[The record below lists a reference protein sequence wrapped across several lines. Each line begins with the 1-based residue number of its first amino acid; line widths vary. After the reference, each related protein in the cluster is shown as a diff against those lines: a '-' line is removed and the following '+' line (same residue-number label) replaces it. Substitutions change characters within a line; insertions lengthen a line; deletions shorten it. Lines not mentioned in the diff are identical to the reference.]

1 MAMSEIGRRNSQI
14 DDKGCGR
21 KRAAVRLAASPLAWI
36 AAFAALAVAGLML
49 PLRLPLGPNAWDTVV
64 YLDAIQ
70 RIGAGQVPTID
81 FFAPIGPLGFYLA
94 AGLDAIF
101 PNAQPMLLINWALL
115 PILLPTLALLAT
127 EVSRRSRPQ
136 ALALVLPFLLFA
148 ALPINLHGL
157 YPSPGFDGYGFYN
170 RHAAL
175 LLYLLIA
182 TLIFVPRRGLRI
194 GLVAVLM
201 LALFLTKV
209 TGAVSGTLLV
219 GYATLSGRMRFRDA
233 VIAAGLVILALG
245 VLELATGLSSAYL
258 IDILTLLGLNTGT
271 LLPRF
276 LTVASVKFNV
286 IGPSLLLLA
295 ALAYASWRDGLPA
308 TLAGWRAL
316 TDAPVGWFAA
326 GLVALALFETQNTG
340 SLEFIGL
347 WPIVLPLILDWWERR
362 EDRMRPL
369 VLGLAL
375 AATLPSA
382 VICLERGM
390 RAAMGA
396 ATYVALDVPDLG
408 PLGRVSMKPD
418 IATRAAAMLEH
429 YATQPEGYRDL
440 IRRDILPSYTLYSEI
455 DYQATWML
463 EIQQAIT
470 AIRSWES
477 ANKRELN
484 GFFTFDFV
492 DPLNY
497 LLQRAPP
504 RVVPVGV
511 DPGRSTPELQPGTLE
526 ALGQT
531 DAILM
536 PKCPVTTPREM
547 IRDHFAAALEGR
559 ERIALASCWDMYLRK

>member
-1 MAMSEIGRRNSQI
+1 VAMSEIGRRHSPA
-14 DDKGCGR
+14 GSRSVAGR
-21 KRAAVRLAASPLAWI
+21 IAASPLAWI
-36 AAFAALAVAGLML
+36 MAFTVIAAAGLML

-70 RIGAGQVPTID
+70 RIGLGQVPTID
-81 FFAPIGPLGFYLA
+81 FFAPVGPLGFYLA
-94 AGLDAIF
+94 AALDAVF
-101 PNAQPMLLINWALL
+101 PHAQPMLLINWALL
-115 PILLPTLALLAT
+115 PIMLPALALIAG

-148 ALPINLHGL
+148 ALPINLHAL

-170 RHAAL
+170 RHVAL

-182 TLIFVPRRGLRI
+182 TLIFTQRRGLQI
-194 GLVAVLM
+194 ALVAVLM

-233 VIAAGLVILALG
+233 AAAAALVLLALG
-245 VLELATGLSSAYL
+245 VLELATGLSSAYVL
-258 IDILTLLGLNTGT
+258 DILTLLGLNTGT

-295 ALAYASWRDGLPA
+295 ALAYATWRDGLPA

-316 TDAPVGWFAA
+316 ADAPIGWFAA
-326 GLVALALFETQNTG
+326 GLFALALFETQNTG
-340 SLEFIGL
+340 SLEFVGL
-347 WPIVLPLILDWWERR
+347 WPILLPLLLDWWERR
-362 EDRMRPL
+362 DDRMRPVVL
-369 VLGLAL
+369 VLVLAV
-375 AATLPSA
+375 TLPSA
-382 VICLERGM
+382 VICAERGM
-390 RAAMGA
+390 RALMSAPS
-396 ATYVALDVPDLG
+396 YVALDVPDLG
-408 PLGRVSMKPD
+408 PLGRISVKPD
-418 IATRAAAMLEH
+418 IAARAAAMLDH
-429 YATQPEGYRDL
+429 YATQPESYRDL
-440 IRRDILPSYTLYSEI
+440 LRRDILPSYILYSEI

-463 EIQQAIT
+463 EIQQAIG
-470 AIRSWES
+470 AIRAWERAS
-477 ANKRELN
+477 KRELN

-492 DPLNY
+492 DPLNV
-497 LLQRAPP
+497 LLQRTPP

-511 DPGRSTPELQPGTLE
+511 DPGRSTPDLEPGTVE
-526 ALGQT
+526 ALRQT

-547 IRDHFAAALEGR
+547 IRSHFATALEGR
-559 ERIALASCWDMYLRK
+559 ERIALAPCWDMYLRK

>member
-1 MAMSEIGRRNSQI
+1 MAMSEIGRENSPI
-14 DDKGCGR
+14 DGKDFIGKG
-21 KRAAVRLAASPLAWI
+21 AAMRLAGSPLAWI
-36 AAFAALAVAGLML
+36 VAFAALAAAALIL

-70 RIGAGQVPTID
+70 RIGLGQVPTID

-101 PNAQPMLLINWALL
+101 PDAQPMLLINWALL
-115 PILLPTLALLAT
+115 PIMLPVLALLAG
-127 EVSRRSRPQ
+127 EVARRSRPQ

-170 RHAAL
+170 RHVAL
-175 LLYLLIA
+175 QLYLLIA
-182 TLIFVPRRGLRI
+182 ALLFVPRRSLQI
-194 GLVAVLM
+194 TLVAVLM
-201 LALFLTKV
+201 LTLFLTKV
-209 TGAVSGTLLV
+209 TGAVSGTFLV

-233 VIAAGLVILALG
+233 LVAAGLVILALG
-245 VLELATGLSSAYL
+245 VLELATGLSSAYI

-286 IGPSLLLLA
+286 IGPSLILLA
-295 ALAYASWRDGLPA
+295 VLAYASWRDGLPA

-316 TDAPVGWFAA
+316 ADAPIGWFAA
-326 GLVALALFETQNTG
+326 GLFALALFETQNTG

-347 WPIVLPLILDWWERR
+347 WPILLPLILAWWERR
-362 EDRMRPL
+362 NDRMRPVVL
-369 VLGLAL
+369 VLAL
-375 AATLPSA
+375 AVSLPSA
-382 VICLERGM
+382 VICMERGM
-390 RAAMGA
+390 RAVMGG

-408 PLGRVSMKPD
+408 PLGRISVKPD
-418 IATRAAAMLEH
+418 IAARAAAMLDH
-429 YATQPEGYRDL
+429 YATQPDGYRDL

-463 EIQQAIT
+463 EIQQAVT
-470 AIRSWES
+470 AIKAWES

-497 LLQRAPP
+497 LLERTPP

-511 DPGRSTPELQPGTLE
+511 DPGRSTPDLQPGTIA
-526 ALGQT
+526 ALRQT
-531 DAILM
+531 DAMLM

-547 IRDHFAAALEGR
+547 IRSHFAAALEGR
-559 ERIALASCWDMYLRK
+559 ERIALAPCWDMYLRK

>member
-1 MAMSEIGRRNSQI
+1 MAMSEIGRRHSPA
-14 DDKGCGR
+14 GSRSVAGR
-21 KRAAVRLAASPLAWI
+21 IAASPLAWI
-36 AAFAALAVAGLML
+36 MAFTVIAAAGLML

-70 RIGAGQVPTID
+70 RIGLGQVPTID
-81 FFAPIGPLGFYLA
+81 FFAPVGPLGFYLA
-94 AGLDAIF
+94 AALDAVF
-101 PNAQPMLLINWALL
+101 PHAQPMLLINWALL
-115 PILLPTLALLAT
+115 PIMLPALALIAG

-148 ALPINLHGL
+148 ALPINLHAL

-170 RHAAL
+170 RHVAL

-182 TLIFVPRRGLRI
+182 TLIFTQRRGLQI
-194 GLVAVLM
+194 ALVAVLM

-233 VIAAGLVILALG
+233 AAAAALVLLALG
-245 VLELATGLSSAYL
+245 VLELATGLSSAYVL
-258 IDILTLLGLNTGT
+258 DILTLLGLNTGT

-295 ALAYASWRDGLPA
+295 ALAYATWRDGLPA

-316 TDAPVGWFAA
+316 ADAPIGWFAA
-326 GLVALALFETQNTG
+326 GLFALALFETQNTG
-340 SLEFIGL
+340 SLEFVGL
-347 WPIVLPLILDWWERR
+347 WPILLPLLLDWWERR
-362 EDRMRPL
+362 DDRMRPVVL
-369 VLGLAL
+369 VLVLAV
-375 AATLPSA
+375 TLPSA
-382 VICLERGM
+382 VICAERGM
-390 RAAMGA
+390 RALMSAPS
-396 ATYVALDVPDLG
+396 YVALDVPDLG
-408 PLGRVSMKPD
+408 PLGRISVKPD
-418 IATRAAAMLEH
+418 IAARAAAMLDH
-429 YATQPEGYRDL
+429 YATQPESYRDL
-440 IRRDILPSYTLYSEI
+440 LRRDILPSYILYSEI

-463 EIQQAIT
+463 EIQQAIG
-470 AIRSWES
+470 AIRAWERAS
-477 ANKRELN
+477 KRELN

-492 DPLNY
+492 DPLNV
-497 LLQRAPP
+497 LLQRTPP

-511 DPGRSTPELQPGTLE
+511 DPGRSTPDLEPGTVE
-526 ALGQT
+526 ALRQT

-547 IRDHFAAALEGR
+547 IRSHFATALEGR
-559 ERIALASCWDMYLRK
+559 ERIALAPCWDMYLRK

>member
-1 MAMSEIGRRNSQI
+1 MAMSEIGSQHSQI
-14 DDKGCGR
+14 GAKSASGKGTVARMAG
-21 KRAAVRLAASPLAWI
+21 SPLAWI
-36 AAFAALAVAGLML
+36 AAFALAVVAGLIL

-70 RIGAGQVPTID
+70 RIELGQVPTID

-94 AGLDAIF
+94 AALDITF

-115 PILLPTLALLAT
+115 PIMLPVLALIAG
-127 EVSRRSRPQ
+127 EVSRRSRQQ

-148 ALPINLHGL
+148 TFPINLHAL
-157 YPSPGFDGYGFYN
+157 YPAPGFDGYGFYN
-170 RHAAL
+170 RHVAL

-182 TLIFVPRRGLRI
+182 TLIFAERRGFRI
-194 GLVAVLM
+194 ALVAVLM
-201 LALFLTKV
+201 LTLFLTKI

-233 VIAAGLVILALG
+233 VTAAALVILALA

-258 IDILTLLGLNTGT
+258 VDILTLLGLNTGT

-286 IGPSLLLLA
+286 IGPSLILLA
-295 ALAYASWRDGLPA
+295 TLAYAAWRDGLPA

-316 TDAPVGWFAA
+316 ADAPVGWFAA
-326 GLVALALFETQNTG
+326 GLFALALFETQNTG

-347 WPIVLPLILDWWERR
+347 WPILLPLLVDWWQRR
-362 EDRMRPL
+362 DDRLRPVVL
-369 VLGLAL
+369 VLTLAV
-375 AATLPSA
+375 ALPSA
-382 VICLERGM
+382 VICIERSM
-390 RAAMGA
+390 RAVMSAP
-396 ATYVALDVPDLG
+396 TYTGLDVPDLG
-408 PLGRVSMKPD
+408 PLGRISVKPEV
-418 IATRAAAMLEH
+418 AARAAAMLDH
-429 YATQPEGYRDL
+429 YATEPDGYRDL
-440 IRRDILPSYTLYSEI
+440 IGRGILPSYILYSEI

-470 AIRSWES
+470 AIKAWES

-492 DPLNY
+492 DPLNV
-497 LLQRAPP
+497 LLQRSPP

-511 DPGRSTPELQPGTLE
+511 DPSRSVPALQPGTIE
-526 ALGQT
+526 ALRQT
-531 DAILM
+531 DAMLM
-536 PKCPVTTPREM
+536 PKCPVTTARED
-547 IRDHFAAALEGR
+547 IRQHFAAALEGR
-559 ERIALASCWDMYLRK
+559 ERIALAPCWDMYLRK

>member
-1 MAMSEIGRRNSQI
+1 MAMSEIGRQNSQVGTKRVSG
-14 DDKGCGR
+14 KGAMARIAG
-21 KRAAVRLAASPLAWI
+21 SPLAWI
-36 AAFAALAVAGLML
+36 MAFALAAIAGLIL

-70 RIGAGQVPTID
+70 RIELGQIPTID

-94 AGLDAIF
+94 AALDIIF

-115 PILLPTLALLAT
+115 PVMLPVLALLAT
-127 EVSRRSRPQ
+127 ETSRRSRPQ

-170 RHAAL
+170 RHVAL

-182 TLIFVPRRGLRI
+182 TLMVVQRRGLRI

-201 LALFLTKV
+201 LALFLAKV

-233 VIAAGLVILALG
+233 VIAAGLVILALA
-245 VLELATGLSSAYL
+245 VLELATGLSSAYVL
-258 IDILTLLGLNTGT
+258 DILTLLGLNTDT

-286 IGPSLLLLA
+286 IGPALLLLA
-295 ALAYASWRDGLPA
+295 ALAYASWRDGLPR
-308 TLAGWRAL
+308 TLPGWRAL
-316 TDAPVGWFAA
+316 ADAPIGWFAA
-326 GLVALALFETQNTG
+326 GLFALALFETQNTG

-347 WPIVLPLILDWWERR
+347 WPIVLPLLLDWWERR
-362 EDRMRPL
+362 EDRMRPVVL
-369 VLGLAL
+369 VLVLAV
-375 AATLPSA
+375 TLPSA
-382 VICLERGM
+382 VICMERGM
-390 RAAMGA
+390 RAAMGG

-408 PLGRVSMKPD
+408 PLGRISVKPD
-418 IATRAAAMLEH
+418 IAARAAAMLDH

-470 AIRSWES
+470 AIKAWE
-477 ANKRELN
+477 ATNKRELN

-492 DPLNY
+492 DPLNR
-497 LLQRAPP
+497 LLERSPP

-511 DPGRSTPELQPGTLE
+511 DPGRSTPDLQPGTIE
-526 ALGQT
+526 ALRQT
-531 DAILM
+531 DAMLM

-547 IRDHFAAALEGR
+547 IRSHFAAALEGR
-559 ERIALASCWDMYLRK
+559 ERIALAPCWDMYLRK

>member
-1 MAMSEIGRRNSQI
+1 MAMSEIERRNSQVDGGRI
-14 DDKGCGR
+14 GGKGWVLRMVG
-21 KRAAVRLAASPLAWI
+21 SPLVWI
-36 AAFAALAVAGLML
+36 AAFALAAVAGLIL

-70 RIGAGQVPTID
+70 RIELGQVPTID

-94 AGLDAIF
+94 AALDVAF

-115 PILLPTLALLAT
+115 PVMLPVLALIAG
-127 EVSRRSRPQ
+127 EVCRRSRPQ

-170 RHAAL
+170 RHVAL

-182 TLIFVPRRGLRI
+182 TLIFAQRRSLSI

-201 LALFLTKV
+201 LTLFLTKV

-245 VLELATGLSSAYL
+245 VLELATGLSSAYVL
-258 IDILTLLGLNTGT
+258 DILTLLGLNTDT

-295 ALAYASWRDGLPA
+295 ALAYASWRDGLPTA
-308 TLAGWRAL
+308 LAGWRTLA
-316 TDAPVGWFAA
+316 DAPIGWFAV

-347 WPIVLPLILDWWERR
+347 WPILLPLILDWRERR
-362 EDRMRPL
+362 EDRMRPAVL
-369 VLGLAL
+369 VLAL
-375 AATLPSA
+375 AVALPSA
-382 VICLERGM
+382 VICMERGV
-390 RAAMGA
+390 RAVIGG

-408 PLGRVSMKPD
+408 PLGRVSVKPD
-418 IATRAAAMLEH
+418 IATRAATMLDH

-470 AIRSWES
+470 AIKAWET

-492 DPLNY
+492 DPLNV
-497 LLQRAPP
+497 LLQRTPP
-504 RVVPVGV
+504 RIVPVGV
-511 DPGRSTPELQPGTLE
+511 DPGRSTPDLQPGTIE
-526 ALGQT
+526 ALRQT
-531 DAILM
+531 DAMLM

-547 IRDHFAAALEGR
+547 IRSHFAAALEGR
-559 ERIALASCWDMYLRK
+559 ERIALAPCWDMYLKK

>member
-1 MAMSEIGRRNSQI
+1 
-14 DDKGCGR
+14 
-21 KRAAVRLAASPLAWI
+21 
-36 AAFAALAVAGLML
+36 
-49 PLRLPLGPNAWDTVV
+49 VV
-64 YLDAIQ
+64 YLDDIQ
-70 RIGAGQVPTID
+70 RIGLGQVPTID
-81 FFAPIGPLGFYLA
+81 FFAPVGPLGFYLA
-94 AGLDAIF
+94 AALDAVF
-101 PNAQPMLLINWALL
+101 PHAQPMLLINWALL
-115 PILLPTLALLAT
+115 PIMLPVLALIAG
-127 EVSRRSRPQ
+127 EVSRRSRQQ

-148 ALPINLHGL
+148 ALPINLHSL

-170 RHAAL
+170 RHVAL

-182 TLIFVPRRGLRI
+182 VLLFVPRRSLQI
-194 GLVAVLM
+194 ALVAVLM

-233 VIAAGLVILALG
+233 IIAAGLVILALG

-295 ALAYASWRDGLPA
+295 VLAYASWRDGLPA

-316 TDAPVGWFAA
+316 ADAPIGWFAA
-326 GLVALALFETQNTG
+326 GLFALALFETQNTG

-347 WPIVLPLILDWWERR
+347 WPILLPLILDWWERR
-362 EDRMRPL
+362 NDRMRPVVL
-369 VLGLAL
+369 VLTLAVS
-375 AATLPSA
+375 LPSA
-382 VICLERGM
+382 VICMERGM
-390 RAAMGA
+390 RAVMGG

-408 PLGRVSMKPD
+408 PLGRISVKPD
-418 IATRAAAMLEH
+418 IAARAAAMLDH

-440 IRRDILPSYTLYSEI
+440 IRRDILPSYILYSEI

-463 EIQQAIT
+463 EIQQAVT
-470 AIRSWES
+470 AIKAWEA

-497 LLQRAPP
+497 LLQRTPP

-511 DPGRSTPELQPGTLE
+511 DPGRSTPDLQPGTIE
-526 ALGQT
+526 ALRQT
-531 DAILM
+531 DAMLM

-547 IRDHFAAALEGR
+547 IRSHFAAALEGR
-559 ERIALASCWDMYLRK
+559 ERIALAPCWDMYLRK

>member
-1 MAMSEIGRRNSQI
+1 MAMSEIGRGNSQV
-14 DDKGCGR
+14 DGKG
-21 KRAAVRLAASPLAWI
+21 AMVRVASSPLAWI
-36 AAFAALAVAGLML
+36 VAFAILAVAGLTL

-70 RIGAGQVPTID
+70 RIDLGQVPTID
-81 FFAPIGPLGFYLA
+81 FFAPVGPLGFYLA
-94 AGLDAIF
+94 AALDAVF

-115 PILLPTLALLAT
+115 PVMLPVLALLAS

-170 RHAAL
+170 RHVAL

-182 TLIFVPRRGLRI
+182 TLVFTQRRGLQI

-201 LALFLTKV
+201 LTLFLTKV

-219 GYATLSGRMRFRDA
+219 GYAALSGRMRFRDA
-233 VIAAGLVILALG
+233 VAAAALVILALG
-245 VLELATGLSSAYL
+245 VLEIATGLSSAYI
-258 IDILTLLGLNTGT
+258 IDILTLLSLNTGT

-295 ALAYASWRDGLPA
+295 ALAYAAWRDGLPA

-316 TDAPVGWFAA
+316 AGAPLGWFAA
-326 GLVALALFETQNTG
+326 GLFALALFETQNTG

-347 WPIVLPLILDWWERR
+347 WPILLPLIRNWWERR
-362 EDRMRPL
+362 EDRLRPL
-369 VLGLAL
+369 ILVLAL
-375 AATLPSA
+375 ATALPSA
-382 VICLERGM
+382 VICIERGM

-408 PLGRVSMKPD
+408 PLGRVSVKPD
-418 IATRAAAMLEH
+418 IATRAAAMLDH

-440 IRRDILPSYTLYSEI
+440 IRRDILPSYILYSEI

-463 EIQQAIT
+463 EIQQAVT
-470 AIRSWES
+470 AIKTWES

-492 DPLNY
+492 DPLNV
-497 LLQRAPP
+497 LLQRTPP

-511 DPGRSTPELQPGTLE
+511 DPGRSTPDLEPGTLE
-526 ALGQT
+526 ALRQT

-547 IRDHFAAALEGR
+547 IRSHFAAALEGR
-559 ERIALASCWDMYLRK
+559 ERIALAPCWDMYLRK

>member
-1 MAMSEIGRRNSQI
+1 MAMSEIGRQNCQVGTKSVSG
-14 DDKGCGR
+14 KGAMARIAG
-21 KRAAVRLAASPLAWI
+21 SPLAWI
-36 AAFAALAVAGLML
+36 VAFALVAIAGLIL

-70 RIGAGQVPTID
+70 RIELGQVPTID
-81 FFAPIGPLGFYLA
+81 FFAPIGPLGFYMA
-94 AGLDAIF
+94 AALDIIF
-101 PNAQPMLLINWALL
+101 TNAQPMLLINWALL
-115 PILLPTLALLAT
+115 PIMLPVLALLAG

-148 ALPINLHGL
+148 TFPINLHAL

-170 RHAAL
+170 RHVAL

-182 TLIFVPRRGLRI
+182 TLIFAERRGFRI
-194 GLVAVLM
+194 ALVAVLM
-201 LALFLTKV
+201 LALFLTKI

-233 VIAAGLVILALG
+233 VIAAALVILALG
-245 VLELATGLSSAYL
+245 VLQIATGLSSAYI
-258 IDILTLLGLNTGT
+258 IDILTLLSLNTDT

-286 IGPSLLLLA
+286 IGPSLILLA
-295 ALAYASWRDGLPA
+295 TLAYASWRDGLPA
-308 TLAGWRAL
+308 TLPGWRAL
-316 TDAPVGWFAA
+316 IDAPIGWFAA
-326 GLVALALFETQNTG
+326 GLFALALFETQNTG

-347 WPIVLPLILDWWERR
+347 WPILLPLVADWWQRR
-362 EDRMRPL
+362 DDRLRPVVL
-369 VLGLAL
+369 VLVLTV
-375 AATLPSA
+375 TLPSA
-382 VICLERGM
+382 IICIERSM
-390 RAAMGA
+390 RAVMSAP
-396 ATYVALDVPDLG
+396 TYVALDLPDLG
-408 PLGRVSMKPD
+408 PLGRISVKRD
-418 IATRAAAMLEH
+418 IAARAAAMLDH

-440 IRRDILPSYTLYSEI
+440 IRRDILPSYILYSEI

-470 AIRSWES
+470 AIKAWEA

-492 DPLNY
+492 DPLNR
-497 LLQRAPP
+497 LLERSPP

-511 DPGRSTPELQPGTLE
+511 DPGRSTPDLQPGTIE
-526 ALGQT
+526 ALRQT
-531 DAILM
+531 DAMLM

-547 IRDHFAAALEGR
+547 IRSHFAAALEGR
-559 ERIALASCWDMYLRK
+559 ERIALAPCWDMYLRK

>member
-1 MAMSEIGRRNSQI
+1 MAMSEIGRRHSPA
-14 DDKGCGR
+14 GSRSAAGR
-21 KRAAVRLAASPLAWI
+21 IAASPLAWI
-36 AAFAALAVAGLML
+36 VAFTVIAAAGLML

-70 RIGAGQVPTID
+70 RIGLGQVPTID
-81 FFAPIGPLGFYLA
+81 FFAPVGPLGFYLA
-94 AGLDAIF
+94 AALDAVF
-101 PNAQPMLLINWALL
+101 PHAQPMLLINWALL
-115 PILLPTLALLAT
+115 PIMLPALALIAG

-148 ALPINLHGL
+148 ALPINLHAL

-170 RHAAL
+170 RHVAL

-182 TLIFVPRRGLRI
+182 TLIFTQRRGLQI
-194 GLVAVLM
+194 ALVAVLM

-233 VIAAGLVILALG
+233 AVAAALVLLALA
-245 VLELATGLSSAYL
+245 VLELATGLSSAYVL
-258 IDILTLLGLNTGT
+258 DILTLLGLNTGT

-295 ALAYASWRDGLPA
+295 ALAYVTWRGGLPA

-316 TDAPVGWFAA
+316 VDAPIGWFAA
-326 GLVALALFETQNTG
+326 GLFALALFETQNTG

-347 WPIVLPLILDWWERR
+347 WPILLPLLLDWWERR
-362 EDRMRPL
+362 DDRMRPVVL
-369 VLGLAL
+369 VLVLAV
-375 AATLPSA
+375 TLPSA
-382 VICLERGM
+382 VICAERGM
-390 RAAMGA
+390 RAVMSAPS
-396 ATYVALDVPDLG
+396 YVALDVPDLG
-408 PLGRVSMKPD
+408 PLGRISVKPD
-418 IATRAAAMLEH
+418 IAARAAAMLDH

-440 IRRDILPSYTLYSEI
+440 LRRDILPSYILYSEI

-463 EIQQAIT
+463 EIQQAVT
-470 AIRSWES
+470 AIKAWERV
-477 ANKRELN
+477 NKRELN

-492 DPLNY
+492 DPLNV
-497 LLQRAPP
+497 LLQRTPP

-511 DPGRSTPELQPGTLE
+511 DPGRSTPDLEPGTLE
-526 ALGQT
+526 ALRQT

-547 IRDHFAAALEGR
+547 IRSHFAAALEGR
-559 ERIALASCWDMYLRK
+559 ERIALAPCWDMYLRK

>member
-1 MAMSEIGRRNSQI
+1 M
-14 DDKGCGR
+14 
-21 KRAAVRLAASPLAWI
+21 VRVASSPLAWI
-36 AAFAALAVAGLML
+36 VAFAILAVAGLTL

-70 RIGAGQVPTID
+70 RIGLGQVPTVD

-94 AGLDAIF
+94 AGLDALF
-101 PNAQPMLLINWALL
+101 PHAQPMLLINWALL
-115 PILLPTLALLAT
+115 PIALPVLALLAR

-170 RHAAL
+170 RHVAL

-182 TLIFVPRRGLRI
+182 TLVFTQRRGLQI

-201 LALFLTKV
+201 LTLFLTKV

-219 GYATLSGRMRFRDA
+219 GYAALSGRMRFRNA
-233 VIAAGLVILALG
+233 VAAAALVLLALG
-245 VLELATGLSSAYL
+245 VLELATGLSSAYV
-258 IDILTLLGLNTGT
+258 IDILTLLGLNTDT

-286 IGPSLLLLA
+286 IGPSLLLLV
-295 ALAYASWRDGLPA
+295 ALAYTTWRDGLPT
-308 TLAGWRAL
+308 TLAGWQAL
-316 TDAPVGWFAA
+316 ADAPIGWFAA
-326 GLVALALFETQNTG
+326 GLFALALFETQNTG

-347 WPIVLPLILDWWERR
+347 WPIILPLLASWWERR
-362 EDRMRPL
+362 DDRLRPL
-369 VLGLAL
+369 VLVLAL
-375 AATLPSA
+375 AVTLPSA
-382 VICLERGM
+382 VICMERGM
-390 RAAMGA
+390 RALLSAP
-396 ATYVALDVPDLG
+396 TYVALDVPDLG
-408 PLGRVSMKPD
+408 PLGRISVKPD
-418 IATRAAAMLEH
+418 IAARAAAMLDH
-429 YATQPEGYRDL
+429 YATQSEGYRDL
-440 IRRDILPSYTLYSEI
+440 IRRDILPSYILYSEI

-463 EIQQAIT
+463 EIQQAVT
-470 AIRSWES
+470 AIKAWES

-492 DPLNY
+492 DPLNV
-497 LLQRAPP
+497 LLQRTPP

-511 DPGRSTPELQPGTLE
+511 DPGRSTPDLQPGTLE

-547 IRDHFAAALEGR
+547 IRSHFAAALEGR
-559 ERIALASCWDMYLRK
+559 ERIALAPCWDMYLRK

>member
-1 MAMSEIGRRNSQI
+1 VAMSEIGRRNSQV
-14 DDKGCGR
+14 DGKSFDGR
-21 KRAAVRLAASPLAWI
+21 GTVVRVAGSPLAWI
-36 AAFAALAVAGLML
+36 VAFAAVAGAGLVL

-70 RIGAGQVPTID
+70 RIGLGQVPTVD

-94 AGLDAIF
+94 AGLDALF
-101 PNAQPMLLINWALL
+101 PHAQPMLLINWALL
-115 PILLPTLALLAT
+115 PIALPVLAVLAR

-148 ALPINLHGL
+148 ALPINLHAL

-170 RHAAL
+170 RHVAL

-182 TLIFVPRRGLRI
+182 TLIFAPRRGLQI
-194 GLVAVLM
+194 ALVAVLM
-201 LALFLTKV
+201 LTLFLTKV

-233 VIAAGLVILALG
+233 VAAAAVVLLALG
-245 VLELATGLSSAYL
+245 VLELATGLSSAYV
-258 IDILTLLGLNTGT
+258 IDILTLLGLNTDT

-295 ALAYASWRDGLPA
+295 ALAYTTWRDGLPT

-316 TDAPVGWFAA
+316 ADAPIGWFAA
-326 GLVALALFETQNTG
+326 GLFALALFETQNTG

-347 WPIVLPLILDWWERR
+347 WPILLPLLASWWERR
-362 EDRMRPL
+362 DDRLRPL
-369 VLGLAL
+369 VLVLAL
-375 AATLPSA
+375 AVTLPSA
-382 VICLERGM
+382 VICMERGM
-390 RAAMGA
+390 RALLSAP
-396 ATYVALDVPDLG
+396 TYVALNVPDLG
-408 PLGRVSMKPD
+408 PLGRISVKPD
-418 IATRAAAMLEH
+418 IAARAAAMLDH

-440 IRRDILPSYTLYSEI
+440 IRRDILPSYILYSEI

-463 EIQQAIT
+463 EIQQAVT
-470 AIRSWES
+470 AIKAWES

-492 DPLNY
+492 DPLNR
-497 LLQRAPP
+497 LLERTPP

-511 DPGRSTPELQPGTLE
+511 DPGRSTPDLQPGTLE

-531 DAILM
+531 DALLM

-547 IRDHFAAALEGR
+547 IRSHFAAALEGR
-559 ERIALASCWDMYLRK
+559 ERIALAPCWDMYLRK